1 MMLITKTSAD
11 RIRGVLLCYDKII
24 IQGTLLS
31 FLCYPEGMP
40 LFYTNRRFET
50 STKDIFATYVLC
62 WFIENNIQ
70 KNIDFFS
77 LNALSFPVIARVNF
91 DIAKTLIAN
100 SLNKVLWDKLNLVL
114 FSSRDNPC

>member
-1 MMLITKTSAD
+1 MILITETSAD
-11 RIRGVLLCYDKII
+11 HIRGVLSCHDRII

-62 WFIENNIQ
+62 WFIENNVQ
-70 KNIDFFS
+70 NNIDFFS
-77 LNALSFPVIARVNF
+77 LNALSFPAIARVNF

>member
-1 MMLITKTSAD
+1 MILITITETSAD
-11 RIRGVLLCYDKII
+11 HIRGVFSCHDRII
-24 IQGTLLS
+24 IQGILLS
-31 FLCYPEGMP
+31 FLCYPEGRP

-50 STKDIFATYVLC
+50 STKDILTTYVLC

-77 LNALSFPVIARVNF
+77 LNTLSFPVIARINF

-114 FSSRDNPC
+114 FKFP